1 MDVRFDLIKPEGTYL
16 AWFDCNRL
24 GLDHKDLRK
33 KFMAD
38 AKIFLDDGSIFGA
51 EGNGFQR
58 INIACPRAILE
69 DAMQRMKNTFF

>member
-24 GLDHKDLRK
+24 NLDHKDLRK
-33 KFMAD
+33 KFMVD
-38 AKIFLDDGSIFGA
+38 TKIFLDDGSIFGE

-58 INIACPRAILE
+58 INIACPRSILE
-69 DAMQRMKNTFF
+69 DAMHRMKSVFF